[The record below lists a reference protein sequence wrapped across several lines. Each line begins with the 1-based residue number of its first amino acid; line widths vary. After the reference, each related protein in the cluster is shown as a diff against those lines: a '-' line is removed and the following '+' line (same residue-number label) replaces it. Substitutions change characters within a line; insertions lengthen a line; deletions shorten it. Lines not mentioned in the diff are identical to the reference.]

1 MPEESV
7 ISRIVALKQRRSNKP
22 MLLLVPDIKSTEA
35 LVWTPEASVLADAFW
50 PGPLTLILSDNDYRY
65 PQSVRN
71 SNGGVAVRVSSHP
84 VADALV
90 KQLGHPILSTSL
102 NMAGDKP
109 LLDLNEITKQSGLVL
124 DDDLLVLDI
133 GPLGYSLPST
143 VVDCSQRTPR
153 IIREGAI
160 SLTEIERVMLK

>member
-1 MPEESV
+1 M
-7 ISRIVALKQRRSNKP
+7 
-22 MLLLVPDIKSTEA
+22 
-35 LVWTPEASVLADAFW
+35 LADAFW

-65 PQSVRN
+65 PESVRN
-71 SNGGVAVRVSSHP
+71 FTGGVAVRVSPHP

-102 NMAGDKP
+102 NIAGDKP
-109 LLDLNEITKQSGLVL
+109 LLDLSEMTKQSGFVL
-124 DDDLLVLDI
+124 DDNLLALDI

-143 VVDCSQRTPR
+143 VVDCSQGTPR

-160 SLTEIERVMLK
+160 SLSEIERVILE